1 MVLKL
6 TPLQESTLL
15 SINLKSSRDTVLV
28 PTSPRKQMQF
38 VRPTSRY
45 VSIGGNTKVMYS
57 GRNTKSM
64 YSGGKHSRQ
73 SHKKP

>member
-1 MVLKL
+1 
-6 TPLQESTLL
+6 
-15 SINLKSSRDTVLV
+15 
-28 PTSPRKQMQF
+28 MQF

-57 GRNTKSM
+57 GGNTKLM

-73 SHKKP
+73 SHKKTLSHF